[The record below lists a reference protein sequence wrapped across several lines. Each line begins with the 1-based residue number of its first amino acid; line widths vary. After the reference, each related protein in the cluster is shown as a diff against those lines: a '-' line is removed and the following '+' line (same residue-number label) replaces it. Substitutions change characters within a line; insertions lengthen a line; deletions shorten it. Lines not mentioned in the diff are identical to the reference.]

1 VDGNSSQL
9 EDVARDAKAQRHP
22 FTHCHMP
29 NLKISTKKKKKQ
41 VLNFNIFLIIVN
53 DQFVPPLIW
62 L

>member
-1 VDGNSSQL
+1 VDGNSSPL

-22 FTHCHMP
+22 FTHCHMS
-29 NLKISTKKKKKQ
+29 NLKISTKKKK
-41 VLNFNIFLIIVN
+41 VSNFNIFLIIVN